1 MVHLTNFVSDTGVI
15 QDALSGGGFTRVNMS
30 HDADVSNLTQV
41 GKHVLCHGYPPN

>member
-1 MVHLTNFVSDTGVI
+1 VSDTGVE
-15 QDALSGGGFTRVNMS
+15 QDALGGRGFTRVNVS